1 LNLPITLS
9 VSLHAPFDDM
19 RSEIMPVNKKYPLDT
34 LVTAM
39 KDYIKKTGRRI
50 SIEYAL
56 IQGKNDTKECA
67 RELTKL
73 FSKGLFHINLIP
85 VNNVR
90 ERNYQKTSREATLAF
105 CENLNSHG
113 LNATVRR
120 ELGSDIDA
128 ACGQLRRKQQENNLR
143 IY

>member
-1 LNLPITLS
+1 
-9 VSLHAPFDDM
+9 M
-19 RSEIMPVNKKYPLDT
+19 

-39 KDYIKKTGRRI
+39 RDYIKKTNRRI

-56 IQGKNDTKECA
+56 IQGKNDTPECA
-67 RELTKL
+67 KELVKL

-90 ERNYQKTSREATLAF
+90 ERDYKKTTHAATKAF
-105 CENLNSHG
+105 CDMLNSRG

-128 ACGQLRRKQQENNLR
+128 ACGQLRQKNSK
-143 IY
+143 

>member
-1 LNLPITLS
+1 
-9 VSLHAPFDDM
+9 M
-19 RSEIMPVNKKYPLDT
+19 RSEIMPVNKKYPLNT

-39 KDYIKKTGRRI
+39 RDYIKKTGRRI

-67 RELTKL
+67 IELVRL

-90 ERNYQKTSREATLAF
+90 ERNYKKTSREATRAF
-105 CENLNSHG
+105 CEILNSKG

-128 ACGQLRRKQQENNLR
+128 ACGQLRRKQENN
-143 IY
+143 